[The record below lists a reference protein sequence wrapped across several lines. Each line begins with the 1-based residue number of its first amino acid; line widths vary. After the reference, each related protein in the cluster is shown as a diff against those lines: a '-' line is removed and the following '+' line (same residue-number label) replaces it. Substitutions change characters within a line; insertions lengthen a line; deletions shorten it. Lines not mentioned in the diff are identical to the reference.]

1 MVDAGGFAPAARR
14 LGVSASTV
22 SKTVARLEARL
33 GVQLFVR
40 APRSVKPTEA
50 GRLFHARCGPILD
63 ALEEAQD
70 ELAQLQGRAS
80 GTLRVAVEDG
90 VGRQVLVTELLGFL
104 KANPGLRVEV
114 VAVDGPAISGEVDV
128 TVRASRPTGEGLVA
142 RRLATNHRVVT
153 AAPKYLARCGTP
165 ATPYDL
171 KDHDCLGRVDDPS
184 AGRWAFEV
192 AGRRV
197 ELALDGHFAASS
209 VDGLVDA
216 AAAGLG
222 VIRTPFLSVQ
232 RALEDGVLTR
242 LLEEHELPHGGG
254 VYAVFPS
261 ATKPPRKVRAFVDYL
276 ARVFNA

>member
-1 MVDAGGFAPAARR
+1 MDAGGFAPAARR

-40 APRSVKPTEA
+40 AARSVKPTEA

-63 ALEEAQD
+63 ALEEARD

-90 VGRQVLVTELLGFL
+90 VGRQVLVSELLGFL

-114 VAVDGPAISGEVDV
+114 VSADEPVISGDVDV
-128 TVRASRPTGEGLVA
+128 TVRASRPLQEGFVA

-153 AAPKYLARCGTP
+153 AAPAYLARCGTP
-165 ATPYDL
+165 RTPYDL
-171 KDHDCLGRVDDPS
+171 KDHDCLGLVDDPS

-197 ELALDGHFAASS
+197 ELALDGHVAASS
-209 VDGLVDA
+209 LEGLVDA
-216 AAAGLG
+216 AVAGLG
-222 VIRTPFLSVQ
+222 IIRTPALTVHNALREQ
-232 RALEDGVLTR
+232 RLVR
-242 LLEEHELPHGGG
+242 LLDEHELPHGGG
-254 VYAVFPS
+254 VYAVF
-261 ATKPPRKVRAFVDYL
+261 AETRKPPRKVRAFVDFL
-276 ARVFNA
+276 ARVFNE